1 MKNILAKIKNSYFK
15 SLKGEEK
22 LWKVFWLWGALIYL
36 TAIPI
41 GSSFLILQK
50 SFYDFS
56 FYYLPIVL
64 LISFISITVG
74 ILGQIFAFLYPIIFI
89 TSLWKCSKN
98 TQHNLCAKI
107 SKLYIPIYLLLHVFL
122 FGLLSC
128 WGGLGLISE
137 GTKTIF
143 KILNIN

>member
-1 MKNILAKIKNSYFK
+1 MTIIIQKIKDSYFK
-15 SLKGEEK
+15 TLRGEEK
-22 LWKVFWLWGALIYL
+22 LWKVFWLWGVLIYL

-41 GSSFLILQK
+41 GSFFFIIQK
-50 SFYDFS
+50 SFHDFS
-56 FYYLPIVL
+56 FYYLPIVFFV
-64 LISFISITVG
+64 SFLSIMVG

-98 TQHNLCAKI
+98 SQYNLCAKI
-107 SKLYIPIYLLLHVFL
+107 YKLYIPIYLLLHVFL

-137 GTKTIF
+137 GAKTIF
-143 KILNIN
+143 KIFNIN